1 MKRFTFLLIIVFAFL
16 PLTAQELKVLD
27 CRPVPTVLHGKQLR
41 PDANNVDAA
50 VVKVLLPVPGA
61 TFDGNLIGEPEYYGS
76 EYWVWLEGDE
86 AGSGTSMFDIRCPGV
101 ATLHVDFTDFG
112 ITRLKSKA
120 VYELSLDVPAE
131 LRFGRTSG
139 PSDAGGNY
147 FVLKVTPG
155 SNILVRVDGT
165 PAEVADGEVMQFCR
179 YGEHA
184 YSIEAPGYMA
194 ENGSFTITKGGD
206 KVIRNVTLRSSKASV
221 TVTAATPGTVISLNG
236 QRKGAGSWSGSLGAG
251 TYQLEATLDGHEPYR
266 TSFDLA
272 ESETRTVEIPA
283 LTPIYAR
290 LDVTCKPSGAT
301 ITIDGKQAGTTPQVF
316 TELLE
321 GKHKLTVSSPGYQSL
336 TRDVTLSAAQPVMVA
351 DALTKQTTVSKKGDG
366 LRTPQ
371 HLSLCVSD
379 KDGNIMYFTED
390 QWKGFSAKEK
400 AFFVPKGVVIKDET
414 DAFLVAMQDVGKGD
428 WDYAC
433 RNGAPSRERFELI
446 YKYKDSLNKALKIF
460 GGKELSRKKVY
471 WSSTEYD
478 FSAAWL
484 VYMASG
490 IVGFDLKS
498 NAYRVRAVAPVPE
511 AI

>member
-16 PLTAQELKVLD
+16 PLAAQELKVLD

-131 LRFGRTSG
+131 LRFGRASG
-139 PSDAGGNY
+139 PADAGGNY

-155 SNILVRVDGT
+155 GNILVRVDGT

-206 KVIRNVTLRSSKASV
+206 KVVRNVTLRSSKASV

-321 GKHKLTVSSPGYQSL
+321 GKHKITVSKSGYQTVTKNISLTAGKPTTVSSSL
-336 TRDVTLSAAQPVMVA
+336 QKL
-351 DALTKQTTVSKKGDG
+351 LGSK
-366 LRTPQ
+366 TPM

-379 KDGNIMYFTED
+379 KNGRISYFTEE
-390 QWKGFSAKEK
+390 QWQLLSASDKS
-400 AFFVPKGVVIKDET
+400 AFIPKGVVIKDET
-414 DAFLVAMQDVGKGD
+414 DAFLVAMKDAGKGN

-433 RNGAPSRERFELI
+433 RNGAPPKERLRLI
-446 YKYKDSLNKALKIF
+446 YKYIESLNNALMVF
-460 GGKELSRKKVY
+460 EGVRLETDSYNGWY
-471 WSSTEYD
+471 WSSTDYNS
-478 FSAAWL
+478 SAAWS
-484 VYMASG
+484 VSMFSG
-490 IVGFDLKS
+490 GVGTYYGT
-498 NAYRVRAVAPVPE
+498 ATIRVRAVAPMPE
-511 AI
+511 SLTM